1 MLLALNLPE
10 TPAFLKLIDRG
21 DLGKIE
27 RALEHEPILAN
38 AGNSDES
45 ALSKALSLDRL
56 DIAKRLLAFGA
67 DPNIYVRKDIATTPA
82 ILSVRSKAAFDWMRK
97 NGASLRFVGAH
108 GESIYSLAFEMSA
121 DDFAHVVRVSQKYGI
136 PLDFNLNGLLPLE
149 RIAIRASRFAS
160 VSGSVAEQYRMN
172 FEAIWNAFEAEG
184 LLDSK
189 ANRHGEQS
197 ALYRFVIMNARH
209 ERLDCVS
216 WAIQKG
222 LRIGNRAMNADRSA
236 RDPVRTNS
244 TEVMGYDHEGL
255 FEALLPVMNRLD
267 RVSLNALAQSHE
279 DVNCAFLRRLDEK
292 GLVDFSLL
300 APEKIKQLAYH
311 AALKLESIN
320 DIVWMRDR
328 LCPLIS
334 CSITKLIDG
343 LENSRR
349 LFRNIDVDNRI
360 EIARSFLLSFESE
373 AAFVSRWMEAGLLKG
388 VMAHRHAAFP
398 KEKSSSEWLDRLVR
412 LHREAQ
418 MSIKRNHREEVE
430 AFEAL
435 ALGAIEEGYAMPSQA
450 SRTHS
455 DAALLSRLDAL
466 HLSLE
471 SQHSNPSDIPVGA
484 QRIRRNSGI

>member
-67 DPNIYVRKDIATTPA
+67 DPNIYVRKDAATTPA

-97 NGASLRFVGAH
+97 NGASLKFVGAH

-121 DDFAHVVRVSQKYGI
+121 DDFAHVVKVSQKDGI
-136 PLDFNLNGLLPLE
+136 PIDFNLNGLLPLE
-149 RIAIRASRFAS
+149 KIAIRASRFAS

-172 FEAIWNAFEAEG
+172 FEALWNALEAKG
-184 LLDSK
+184 LIDARTNK
-189 ANRHGEQS
+189 NGEQS

-222 LRIGNRAMNADRSA
+222 LRIDNRVMNADRGA
-236 RDPVRTNS
+236 KDPIRTTT
-244 TEVMGYDHEGL
+244 TEVMGFAHAGL
-255 FEALLPVMNRLD
+255 FEALLPVMDRLD
-267 RVSLNALAQSHE
+267 RISLNALAQSHE
-279 DVNCAFLRRLDEK
+279 DVSCAFLRRLDVE
-292 GLVDFSLL
+292 GLVDLSMLGAEKLKSLTH
-300 APEKIKQLAYH
+300 H
-311 AALKLESIN
+311 AALKLQSI
-320 DIVWMRDR
+320 DDVRWVKER

-334 CSITKLIDG
+334 LSLTALIDD
-343 LENSRR
+343 LEASRR
-349 LFRNIDVDNRI
+349 LFKNIDTDNRI
-360 EIARSFLLSFESE
+360 EIAKAFLISFEPE
-373 AAFVSRWMEAGLLKG
+373 AAFSSNWLDAGRLQG
-388 VMAHRHAAFP
+388 VMAYRHTEFP
-398 KEKSSSEWLDRLVR
+398 MEKTSSEWLDRLLR

-418 MSIKRNHREEVE
+418 MSIKRNHRE
-430 AFEAL
+430 AADSFEAL
-435 ALGAIEEGYAMPSQA
+435 ALGAVEEGYAMPSQS
-450 SRTHS
+450 SRANA

-466 HLSLE
+466 HLSLA
-471 SQHSNPSDIPVGA
+471 SQHSNPSGIPVSA
-484 QRIRRNSGI
+484 HRIRRSSGV